1 MTDTPERPVLGRPPV
16 EGTEEELD
24 VWVEGMLC
32 AILGPE
38 ECSVRDIR
46 STSEADEQSA

>member
-24 VWVEGMLC
+24 VWVEGMLD

-38 ECSVRDIR
+38 EREEVPG
-46 STSEADEQSA
+46 QS